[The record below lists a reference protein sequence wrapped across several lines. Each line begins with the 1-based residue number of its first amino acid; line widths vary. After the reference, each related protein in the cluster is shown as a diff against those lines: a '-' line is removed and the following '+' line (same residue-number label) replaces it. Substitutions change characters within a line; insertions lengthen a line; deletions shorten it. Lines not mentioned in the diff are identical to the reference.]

1 MAHKPALGLSQ
12 AHKAPGRYRVGAA
25 LGSLCG
31 TSGARWKGHRS
42 SLVQPTGD
50 DPNSSPDRRSDDG
63 QERWRHHT
71 GKRFLHLFGAPWHA
85 PPPAPHAPTRPA
97 RGTAPV
103 RYPTV
108 SPPTNH
114 LTSSPSIHRA
124 GVRRELQGA
133 QAFAEATAAAVEA
146 AAVREAVVRVAAV
159 REAAVREGKAAAAAA
174 PPSPT
179 HPGAASSSPRLP
191 KPRDAGAATTPRLSG
206 LAPLERLAND
216 VPVVHVV
223 EGPGGVPLEI
233 RVHLPNGF
241 PGQMPSGYDSRPP
254 PTTPA
259 PSPPGLFWT

>member
-1 MAHKPALGLSQ
+1 M
-12 AHKAPGRYRVGAA
+12 
-25 LGSLCG
+25 
-31 TSGARWKGHRS
+31 
-42 SLVQPTGD
+42 
-50 DPNSSPDRRSDDG
+50 
-63 QERWRHHT
+63 
-71 GKRFLHLFGAPWHA
+71 
-85 PPPAPHAPTRPA
+85 
-97 RGTAPV
+97 
-103 RYPTV
+103 
-108 SPPTNH
+108 
-114 LTSSPSIHRA
+114 
-124 GVRRELQGA
+124 
-133 QAFAEATAAAVEA
+133 EA

-159 REAAVREGKAAAAAA
+159 REAAVREGKAAAAA

-191 KPRDAGAATTPRLSG
+191 KPRDAGAATTPRHAPRLSG

-259 PSPPGLFWT
+259 PSPPGLFFLDLYWT